1 MIDNKNYIIKL
12 IDLIYTKHQTLLPF
26 LEILRRDIKNIS
38 FEELDD
44 SYTAFIRLNDK
55 KFEIFFNLNFINNYS
70 LTDEDILWITCHEI
84 GHYIL
89 DHLNSEYNKTH
100 PKEFCNM
107 AFDCQV
113 NSLLY
118 NINEQKPIEVLNKIN
133 QENYNKFLSGEDR
146 EGYFFLLV
154 PPFKTENEIRQ
165 ELKKAQIEE
174 QKREIIIEFW
184 FKNFS
189 KEGLGLNDI
198 FSYLE
203 KLIEIKEPE
212 EKLNKTE
219 NEKINIDDLPDS
231 LKELKE
237 YLTEYNG
244 VFCSENIDEIS
255 NDIFD
260 LTNVQTNN
268 RDKETLEG
276 AIKKTLFPKK
286 IGTSDISSEL
296 IYRNIFPT
304 INRIDALYFGNDVI
318 PIFYENKITETKSS
332 QTAIYIDFSI
342 STAPYHQKICKSITS
357 LKKVYRGPYFGF
369 TESVFELS
377 YQDLLNGNFQ
387 IKGTRIAPVISH
399 INQNKFKKAL
409 IITDGEFNKTNIKTK
424 ADLYLILFNH
434 ENNVRSIKSVGKI
447 KQVWSLE

>member
-1 MIDNKNYIIKL
+1 MGQIFKMIDNKNYIIKL

-219 NEKINIDDLPDS
+219 
-231 LKELKE
+231 
-237 YLTEYNG
+237 
-244 VFCSENIDEIS
+244 
-255 NDIFD
+255 
-260 LTNVQTNN
+260 
-268 RDKETLEG
+268 
-276 AIKKTLFPKK
+276 
-286 IGTSDISSEL
+286 
-296 IYRNIFPT
+296 
-304 INRIDALYFGNDVI
+304 
-318 PIFYENKITETKSS
+318 TK
-332 QTAIYIDFSI
+332 
-342 STAPYHQKICKSITS
+342 
-357 LKKVYRGPYFGF
+357 R
-369 TESVFELS
+369 
-377 YQDLLNGNFQ
+377 
-387 IKGTRIAPVISH
+387 
-399 INQNKFKKAL
+399 
-409 IITDGEFNKTNIKTK
+409 
-424 ADLYLILFNH
+424 
-434 ENNVRSIKSVGKI
+434 
-447 KQVWSLE
+447 